1 MKSSAEEIFRQNGGQ
16 LRMSEALDKGISR
29 YSLYKL
35 RDKGIIESVTRGF
48 YRLADLPSIS
58 DPDLVTVSLRYPKS
72 VVCLIS
78 ALSFYNITTQ
88 IPHEVHV
95 AISHKSRKPSLD
107 WPPTRSYKFSDASFS
122 AGITEHN
129 IDGVN
134 VRVYSAEK
142 TLADCFKFRNKVGK
156 DVLLEAL
163 KFYKSRMRWD
173 LDKLWE
179 YGKICRVKKIM
190 LPYLEAIFF
199 PE

>member
-1 MKSSAEEIFRQNGGQ
+1 M
-16 LRMSEALDKGISR
+16 
-29 YSLYKL
+29 
-35 RDKGIIESVTRGF
+35 
-48 YRLADLPSIS
+48 
-58 DPDLVTVSLRYPKS
+58 
-72 VVCLIS
+72 
-78 ALSFYNITTQ
+78 
-88 IPHEVHV
+88 
-95 AISHKSRKPSLD
+95 
-107 WPPTRSYKFSDASFS
+107 
-122 AGITEHN
+122 
-129 IDGVN
+129 
-134 VRVYSAEK
+134 RVYSAEK